1 MILVLMNKLKQ
12 YILGFTMVFL
22 LAPYQTLS
30 AQETV
35 KKDSSNI
42 TVTYFKDHIKERYE
56 GNSFNYS
63 INDTGGV
70 NLIQSVLR
78 KFFNWLGDLFGIDI
92 DVNYKTLEYIVYGLL
107 GIGALYLLINFLLQ
121 SPMSSVFKT
130 DEKTIDNFKYVEENL
145 HEINFE
151 DLINKA
157 IKEQNYRL
165 ATRYLYLKSLKVLTN
180 KNIIEWH
187 YDKTNSD
194 YLNEIKDQN
203 TKSIFKRISY
213 IYDYVWYGEFPINE
227 DSFQKHQLD
236 FEKIKTV
243 SNG

>member
-1 MILVLMNKLKQ
+1 MNKPKQ
-12 YILGFTMVFL
+12 YILGIAMVFL
-22 LAPYQTLS
+22 LAPIQTLFS
-30 AQETV
+30 QEGV

-42 TVTYFKDHIKERYE
+42 TVTYFKDTIKERYE
-56 GNSFNYS
+56 GNDFNYA

-78 KFFNWLGDLFGIDI
+78 KFFNWLNDIFGIDI
-92 DVNYKTLEYIVYGLL
+92 DVDYKSLEYIVYSIL
-107 GIGALYLLINFLLQ
+107 GIGALYLLIKFLMQ

-130 DEKTIDNFKYVEENL
+130 DEKTIEDFKYVEENL
-145 HEINFE
+145 DEVNFE
-151 DLINKA
+151 DLIDNA

-165 ATRYLYLKSLKVLTN
+165 ATRYLYLKSLKILTN
-180 KNIIEWH
+180 KNSIEWH

-203 TKSIFKRISY
+203 TKSVFKRISY
-213 IYDYVWYGEFPINE
+213 IYEYVWYGEFPIDE
-227 DSFQKHQLD
+227 DSFQEHQID
-236 FEKIKTV
+236 FAKINTV